1 MSGAFG
7 FDTTAQPIV
16 SINAGGAVA
25 NGVALDNKSCR
36 ANHTMAAVTSAGVTG
51 GTAQLQGSLDG
62 VNWFNLGAAVNLNAA
77 NTVFPLSVGAS
88 AARFVRAQI
97 TGAMVGGTVTITV
110 GSA

>member
-7 FDTTAQPIV
+7 FDTTAQPLV
-16 SINAGGAVA
+16 SVLNGGAVA
-25 NGVALDNKSCR
+25 NGAALDNKSCR

-62 VNWFNLGAAVNLNAA
+62 NNWFNIGAAVNLNAA
-77 NTVFPLSVGAS
+77 NTVFPLSAGGT
-88 AARFVRAQI
+88 AARFVRAAI
-97 TGAMVGGTVTITV
+97 TGVMVGGTVTITV